1 MIKMHLTDIHTHFPR
16 PGIPSVVDVS
26 GRVDFMGSEHEYFT
40 AGLHPKS
47 IAQDWEQELSDIER
61 LASLRGFVGV
71 GECGL
76 DKFAEAPRD
85 LQMEVF
91 MAQLFWAQ
99 RIMKPVIIHCVRL
112 YSDVMSLIKKTN
124 FKFPAIFH
132 GYNGN
137 PETTSQLLKLPNVHF
152 SFSISSFS
160 MPETSGMKSLPLIPP
175 ERLFTE
181 TDCDRSADVAEV
193 IEKIATIKGITAS
206 SLQETVYENF
216 MKIVSGR

>member
-1 MIKMHLTDIHTHFPR
+1 MNYELTDIHTHFPR
-16 PGIPSVVDVS
+16 PGIPSIVDVS
-26 GRVDFMGSEHEYFT
+26 GRVDFMGVEHEYFT

-47 IAQDWEQELSDIER
+47 IAQDWERELTDIER
-61 LASLRGFVGV
+61 LSSLKGFVGV

-76 DKFAEAPRD
+76 DKFADAPRD
-85 LQMEVF
+85 LQIEVF
-91 MAQLFWAQ
+91 MAQLLLAQ

-137 PETTSQLLKLPNVHF
+137 PETTTQLLKLPNVHF
-152 SFSISSFS
+152 SFSLSTFS
-160 MPETSGMKSLPLIPP
+160 MPETSGAKSLPLIPS

-181 TDCDRSADVAEV
+181 TDCDRSADIEAV
-193 IEKIATIKGITAS
+193 IEKMATIKNVTAS
-206 SLQETVYENF
+206 SLKETVYKNF
-216 MKIVSGR
+216 MRIVGGQ